1 MLKAHPREFHSPD
14 GWELEADVGYH
25 EVDSCPGD
33 WWEPAV
39 HVFYPCEDADVIGCI
54 GSLKVVEV

>member
-1 MLKAHPREFHSPD
+1 MVRVYQQEFYRPD
-14 GWELEADVGYH
+14 GWELEADCGYH

-33 WWEPAV
+33 WWGPGV
-39 HVFYPCEDADVIGCI
+39 HVFYRCEDADVVGCI